1 MSDGYFNPCL
11 MLSLLYH
18 KHNALIATA
27 ADGEEDTFPQVLQ
40 WQNYNL
46 HQNTI
51 SIWVKSFL
59 HYFVSKMILLNI

>member
-27 ADGEEDTFPQVLQ
+27 ADGEEDTFPQVL
-40 WQNYNL
+40 NDKIIICIK
-46 HQNTI
+46 TP
-51 SIWVKSFL
+51 FL
-59 HYFVSKMILLNI
+59 YE

>member
-40 WQNYNL
+40 
-46 HQNTI
+46 
-51 SIWVKSFL
+51 
-59 HYFVSKMILLNI
+59 